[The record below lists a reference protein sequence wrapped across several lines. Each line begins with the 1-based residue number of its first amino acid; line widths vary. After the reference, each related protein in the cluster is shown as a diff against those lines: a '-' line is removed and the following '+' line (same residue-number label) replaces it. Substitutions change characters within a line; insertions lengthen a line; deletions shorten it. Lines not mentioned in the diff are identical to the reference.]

1 MLWAMH
7 KQSKLRCFKNRTVHL
22 NYSFFLVCLFVFL
35 TFCNITKL
43 YPKYPVFSLVQ
54 DDMVINVPNV

>member
-7 KQSKLRCFKNRTVHL
+7 KQSKLRCFMSRTVHL
-22 NYSFFLVCLFVFL
+22 NYPFFLVCLFVFL

-43 YPKYPVFSLVQ
+43 SPKYSVFSLVQ
-54 DDMVINVPNV
+54 DDIVINVPNV